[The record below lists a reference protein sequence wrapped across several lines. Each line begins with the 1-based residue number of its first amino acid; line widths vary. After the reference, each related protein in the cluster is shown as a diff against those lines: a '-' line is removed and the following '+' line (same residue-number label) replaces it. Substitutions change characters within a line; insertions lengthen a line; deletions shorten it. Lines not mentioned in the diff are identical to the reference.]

1 MTPRFFETLS
11 IPIKRGRAFTESD
24 TTQTPLV
31 YVVNE
36 AFARA
41 YFPDSEPV
49 GRRIRLGYEGKSPGE
64 IIGVV
69 GDTKH
74 RSVEAEAFP
83 AVYVCYLQTAKLPD
97 ILPHFPIMHYVVRA
111 KGDAAALAGS
121 VRRELQAI
129 DPNQVIFYVRPLTG
143 FISDAVAQRRFNM
156 LLLTL
161 FAALALILA
170 AAGIYGVLTYMVT
183 QRTRE
188 LGIRFA
194 LGATGADALRLIISQ
209 GMRLVALGVG
219 TGLLASLA
227 LTRLLQ
233 SLLYGVNATDPQVF
247 GVVAALLGAT
257 AAAACIRP
265 ALRAASIDPAVALRS
280 E

>member
-1 MTPRFFETLS
+1 MAGEHQLLL
-11 IPIKRGRAFTESD
+11 IACAD
-24 TTQTPLV
+24 VANLQL
-31 YVVNE
+31 
-36 AFARA
+36 ARA

-69 GDTKH
+69 GDAKH

-97 ILPHFPIMHYVVRA
+97 TLPHFPIMHYVVRA

-121 VRRELQAI
+121 VRREFQAI

-170 AAGIYGVLTYMVT
+170 SAGIYGVLTYAVA

-209 GMRLVALGVG
+209 GMRLVTLGVG
-219 TGLLASLA
+219 AGLLASLA
-227 LTRLLQ
+227 LTRLLK
-233 SLLYGVNATDPQVF
+233 SLLYGVNATDPLTF
-247 GVVAALLGAT
+247 AMAPLLLILVSLIACYLPGRRAT
-257 AAAACIRP
+257 KV
-265 ALRAASIDPAVALRS
+265 DPLVALRS